1 MTTTTQ
7 PSTPTQPAP
16 SSSQPASSA
25 CPSTANT
32 TAERNSKPAST
43 SSSSPALKP
52 DNTNTATLVLSDSSS
67 DAEGASPAHSSRDGD
82 TDMRDASPSTSS
94 ARRQE
99 ANANL
104 KRKGT
109 DASSSSAQ
117 PASKK
122 AKATSSS
129 KSATDGKKTKKGDDD
144 DKVKGGAALVELKGS
159 KFDFKQKPLLIN
171 VTRSYLN
178 EMSAFIEYAVKH
190 LLSSPDAKL
199 DQYPKAHHSF
209 IAKLVHESPNMLDGV
224 FRTVKR
230 TLVTAIAGGM
240 SSFADSQDENAE
252 EELDEAE
259 IGKRIPSAP
268 LKSLIAQLATRT
280 NYGLALNDV
289 DDLPEGVKDVP
300 AALQIWTWEVKDD
313 DMLPSEMRSKLER
326 RRREREEVKTAA
338 VALFHALSESEQAA
352 VLSGDAK
359 PGPSTSS
366 SSSAATKT
374 KSKDKGKAKAAADD
388 SDADN
393 EGDGADTG
401 SGSGAAAKKAK
412 GKGKEK
418 EKIKADGE
426 GEKGEGS
433 GEVKPKSHKKKEK
446 KEPTEEEKREGEE
459 KARIKAEK
467 EADKELKR
475 QKKAEEDAKKLER
488 KAEKDRAKAEKER
501 VRLEKEEEEKRKIQA
516 KKKQTNMFSSFFVKP
531 TSSPAPEA
539 AAGPADS
546 PKSTKTKE
554 SDFDRV
560 FHPFTIREKVTVAP
574 VNAFLKADSAKV
586 DVAIDSMPSLTLKDS
601 LDEFLS
607 TASPRR
613 MPAYDPHPC
622 PPVNVRQCVV
632 AINDST
638 LTSSDTTV
646 YYSLL
651 EDRSKVRVKLFKFH
665 SDVRPGYV
673 GTWTKTSHVVG
684 PRTPFARE
692 TALLNYAVDSDDEW
706 EEEVDDPD
714 AEDVGS
720 DGGARSDEEGGAA
733 GTGAESEADSWLAE
747 DDEIEYE
754 AGYDAD
760 GDIAMLDAEGRG
772 IGGDDDD
779 IIVIE
784 GDKERRR
791 RERDAKKKKVERER
805 KKKEREAKRGPM
817 LPVAKGLCWQHDV
830 GMVEDTVF
838 APMRI
843 QFLNDASTGLNPFTW
858 VSKPSATPTASAGAA
873 TSSATASTSI
883 KGKENVALASAPLA
897 AASSSAIPP
906 ASTTKANSSAPN
918 TTAGSDGAVN
928 TLKAKRAPPKMPFP
942 AEHLA
947 RFVRHVHGCTKSRA
961 VVVELFVDQMKEEGV
976 VINKNTVDAKFR
988 DLGTKKVKGQL
999 RVSTDVLAQ
1008 AGVVVDE

>member
-1 MTTTTQ
+1 MATPTE
-7 PSTPTQPAP
+7 PSTPTHPAP
-16 SSSQPASSA
+16 SSSQPTSSA

-43 SSSSPALKP
+43 SSSSALKP
-52 DNTNTATLVLSDSSS
+52 DNTATAATLVLSDSSS
-67 DAEGASPAHSSRDGD
+67 DVEGTSPTHSSRDTD

-94 ARRQE
+94 TRRQE
-99 ANANL
+99 ANASL

-122 AKATSSS
+122 AKAASSS
-129 KSATDGKKTKKGDDD
+129 KSGTDSKKVKKADED
-144 DKVKGGAALVELKGS
+144 DKPKGGAALVELKGS
-159 KFDFKQKPLLIN
+159 KLEFKQKAVAIN
-171 VTRSYLN
+171 LTMSYLG
-178 EMSAFIEYAVKH
+178 EMTAFLDYAVKH
-190 LLSSPDAKL
+190 LLSASDAKL
-199 DQYPKAHHSF
+199 DEYPKVHHPL
-209 IAKLVHESPNMLDGV
+209 IAKLVHESPNMLEGV

-230 TLVTAIAGGM
+230 TLAASIAGGM
-240 SSFADSQDENAE
+240 TTLADSQDENAA
-252 EELDEAE
+252 EELDEVE
-259 IGKRIPSAP
+259 IGKRIPTAP
-268 LKSLIAQLATRT
+268 LKALIAQLATRT
-280 NYGLALNDV
+280 NYGIALNDV
-289 DDLPEGVKDVP
+289 DDLPEGVKGVP
-300 AALQIWTWEVKDD
+300 AALQIWIWEVKDD

-359 PGPSTSS
+359 AGPSTSS
-366 SSSAATKT
+366 STT
-374 KSKDKGKAKAAADD
+374 TKGKGKAAADD
-388 SDADN
+388 ESDADN
-393 EGDGADTG
+393 EGDG
-401 SGSGAAAKKAK
+401 SGSAATKKKAK

-418 EKIKADGE
+418 EKVNGE
-426 GEKGEGS
+426 GKGETGEGS

-446 KEPTEEEKREGEE
+446 KEPTEEEKRDAEE

-501 VRLEKEEEEKRKIQA
+501 VRLEKEEEEKRKTQA

-539 AAGPADS
+539 AGPADS
-546 PKSTKTKE
+546 PKPGKPPKSKE

-560 FHPFTIREKVTVAP
+560 FHPFTVREKVTVAP
-574 VNAFLKADSAKV
+574 VNAFLKDDSAKV
-586 DVAIDSMPSLTLKDS
+586 DVALDSMPDLTLKDS
-601 LDEFLS
+601 LAEFLS

-613 MPAYDPHPC
+613 IPAYDPRPC

-733 GTGAESEADSWLAE
+733 GTGAESEADSWLAD

-779 IIVIE
+779 IIVVE
-784 GDKERRR
+784 SEKERRQ

-817 LPVAKGLCWQHDV
+817 LPVAKGLCWQQDV
-830 GMVEDTVF
+830 GTVEDVVF
-838 APMRI
+838 EPMRI
-843 QFLNDASTGLNPFTW
+843 QFLNDAASGLNPFTW
-858 VSKPSATPTASAGAA
+858 VSKPATTPAASSGAPA
-873 TSSATASTSI
+873 SSMPSSTKA
-883 KGKENVALASAPLA
+883 KGKENVALAAATP
-897 AASSSAIPP
+897 AASSTLSSTAVAP
-906 ASTTKANSSAPN
+906 ASTTKANSITPA
-918 TTAGSDGAVN
+918 TTAPSDGAVN

-947 RFVRHVHGCTKSRA
+947 RFVRHVHGSTKSRM
-961 VVVELFVDQMKEEGV
+961 VLVELFVDQMKDEGV

-988 DLGTKKVKGQL
+988 DLGTKKVKGKLQ
-999 RVSTDVLAQ
+999 VSEDVLVQ
-1008 AGVVVDE
+1008 AGVSPDE

>member
-1 MTTTTQ
+1 MATPTQ

-32 TAERNSKPAST
+32 TAERVSKPT
-43 SSSSPALKP
+43 SSSSSSSSALEP
-52 DNTNTATLVLSDSSS
+52 DNNTTATLVLSDSSS
-67 DAEGASPAHSSRDGD
+67 DVEGASPAHSSRDGD
-82 TDMRDASPSTSS
+82 IDMRDASPSTSS

-122 AKATSSS
+122 AKAASST
-129 KSATDGKKTKKGDDD
+129 KSGADSKKTKKADED
-144 DKVKGGAALVELKGS
+144 DKPKGGAALVELKGG
-159 KFDFKQKPLLIN
+159 KFEFKQKAVKVSVVL
-171 VTRSYLN
+171 SYVQ
-178 EMSAFIEYAVKH
+178 EMAAFVDYAVKH
-190 LLSSPDAKL
+190 LSSSSDAKL
-199 DQYPKAHHSF
+199 DKYPKEHHPF

-230 TLVTAIAGGM
+230 TLASAIAGGM
-240 SSFADSQDENAE
+240 SSLADSQDDSA

-259 IGKRIPSAP
+259 IAKRIPTAP

-280 NYGLALNDV
+280 NYGVALNDV

-313 DMLPSEMRSKLER
+313 DMLPSEMRAKLER

-352 VLSGDAK
+352 VLSGDVKA
-359 PGPSTSS
+359 GPSTSS
-366 SSSAATKT
+366 TATT
-374 KSKDKGKAKAAADD
+374 KDKGKSAAKGKGKAGTDE

-393 EGDGADTG
+393 EGDGSG
-401 SGSGAAAKKAK
+401 SGTGAGAAAKKVK

-418 EKIKADGE
+418 EKVKDEGEAGE
-426 GEKGEGS
+426 GGGD
-433 GEVKPKSHKKKEK
+433 VKPKSHKKKEK
-446 KEPTEEEKREGEE
+446 KEPTEEEKREAED

-501 VRLEKEEEEKRKIQA
+501 ARLEKEEEEKRKIQA

-539 AAGPADS
+539 AGPADS
-546 PKSTKTKE
+546 PKPPKSKE

-574 VNAFLKADSAKV
+574 VNAFLQDDSAKV

-601 LDEFLS
+601 LAEFLS

-613 MPAYDPHPC
+613 IPAYDPHPA

-638 LTSSDTTV
+638 LTSSDTSV

-684 PRTPFARE
+684 PRTPLARE

-706 EEEVDDPD
+706 EEEPDDPD

-754 AGYDAD
+754 VGYDAD

-772 IGGDDDD
+772 IGDDDDD
-779 IIVIE
+779 IIVVE
-784 GDKERRR
+784 SEKERRR

-817 LPVAKGLCWQHDV
+817 LPVAKGLCWQHDI
-830 GMVEDTVF
+830 GAVEDVVF
-838 APMRI
+838 EPMRI
-843 QFLNDASTGLNPFTW
+843 QFLNDASSGLNPFTW
-858 VSKPSATPTASAGAA
+858 VSKPAATPTASTGAP
-873 TSSATASTSI
+873 TSSASTSA
-883 KGKENVALASAPLA
+883 KGKENVALAAAPA
-897 AASSSAIPP
+897 AAALTASNSAAAP
-906 ASTTKANSSAPN
+906 ALTGKANSIAPT
-918 TTAGSDGAVN
+918 TTAPSDGAVN

-947 RFVRHVHGCTKSRA
+947 RFVRHVHHSTKSRT
-961 VVVELFVDQMKEEGV
+961 VLVELFVDQMKDEGV

-988 DLGTKKVKGQL
+988 DLETKKVKGQL
-999 RVSTDVLAQ
+999 HVSADVLAQ
-1008 AGVVVDE
+1008 AGVSSEE